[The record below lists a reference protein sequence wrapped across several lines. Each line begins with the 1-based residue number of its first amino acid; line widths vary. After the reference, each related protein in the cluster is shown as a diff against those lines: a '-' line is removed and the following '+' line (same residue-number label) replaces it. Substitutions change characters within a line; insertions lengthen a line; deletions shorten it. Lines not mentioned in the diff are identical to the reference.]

1 MPAESPRDPS
11 TPVLQEAWEEL
22 RAACFTSYGEG
33 FVWAAGCPAEYYV
46 LALHLAGS
54 PGFRCDLSDN
64 ALVLIA
70 FGARH
75 VIPLA
80 QLSPLS
86 LQHLHV
92 GVVGEQ
98 VVASS
103 CTSDIS
109 STQYRRTLAVQSS
122 FTNATKHYVG
132 AKA

>member
-1 MPAESPRDPS
+1 MPAESPRAPS

-22 RAACFTSYGEG
+22 RTACFTSCGEG

-54 PGFRCDLSDN
+54 PGFRCDLTDN

-98 VVASS
+98 IAAIERMRKLVHERYQFDSVPE
-103 CTSDIS
+103 DIS
-109 STQYRRTLAVQSS
+109 RAINL
-122 FTNATKHYVG
+122 H
-132 AKA
+132 